1 MRRTCFFSLEITLA
15 YDLKLK
21 RNLVKD
27 RIDYCVLICKSWSVE
42 TKMSYLG
49 RLYFLVTT

>member
-1 MRRTCFFSLEITLA
+1 MHRTCFFSLEITLA

-27 RIDYCVLICKSWSVE
+27 RLTIVF
-42 TKMSYLG
+42 SYASLG
-49 RLYFLVTT
+49 V